1 MASWPNPDS
10 SSTNPDAG
18 GVVLPPA
25 KAMCA
30 QCNRRRLVE
39 DMTIETNERSGAYG
53 FLVCNEPWQQGGCFE
68 GPYPDKEK
76 PAKSDD
82 IGPIPNIFY

>member
-1 MASWPNPDS
+1 MSGWPNMGS
-10 SSTNPDAG
+10 SHTEAETG
-18 GVVLPPA
+18 GVPRPPV

-30 QCNRRRLVE
+30 SCNRRRLVS
-39 DMTIETNERSGAYG
+39 DMVIETNERSGAHG

-68 GPYPDKEK
+68 GVYPDLQKREK
-76 PAKSDD
+76 ADD